1 MMDRVF
7 KRIEIEGYPNGTEV
21 RMEQFDNCR
30 EIVQVCKNR
39 PRANGFG
46 KCHFE
51 EGYRCDKDFEGISK
65 MSEAFDMMNNGW
77 CEKVDAL
84 KDSIKNVQQKM
95 ASEKISEL
103 KSDIVGFVP
112 IVPNALM
119 GLPNSMLNTNVRPKK
134 NKVINILYGLD
145 FSCYVSTNDILKA
158 GLKVMSHIMR
168 LEAQGFRVRLTA
180 FQSYNPRDNRFQH
193 ILTVRCKSEDQPL
206 DAQRVMFPMFHPAM
220 FRSIGFGWYE
230 TLPES
235 TYISGYG
242 TPIYHYMSEKQIDD
256 MMAKLFGRTAVYID
270 GSAVLDKGED
280 YIQRRLKGVVM

>member
-1 MMDRVF
+1 MDRVF
-7 KRIEIEGYPNGTEV
+7 KRITIAGYPNGTDV

-39 PRANGFG
+39 PRAKGFY

-51 EGYRCDKDFEGISK
+51 EGYKCDKDFEGISK
-65 MSEAFDMMNNGW
+65 MSEAYDMMNNGW

-84 KDSIKNVQQKM
+84 KDSIRNVQQKM
-95 ASEKISEL
+95 ASDKISGL
-103 KSDIVGFVP
+103 KSDVVGFVP

-119 GLPNSMLNTNVRPKK
+119 GLPNSMLNTNIKPKK

-145 FSCYVSTNDILKA
+145 FSCYVSTDDILKA
-158 GLKVMSHIMR
+158 GLKVMRHIMK

-180 FQSYNPRDNRFQH
+180 FQCYNPRNNEFQH
-193 ILTVRCKSEDQPL
+193 ILTVKCKSEDQPL

-235 TYISGYG
+235 TYIDGYG
-242 TPIYHYMSEKQIDD
+242 APIHHYMSEKQIDD
-256 MMAKLFGRTAVYID
+256 MMCQLFGRTAVYID
-270 GSAVLDKGED
+270 GSAVLDSGET
-280 YIQRRLKGVVM
+280 YIQRRLKGVAL